1 MPPGLLSGGH
11 CIGCITRKYNNKNLT
26 KQRGTTDGECRGLSA
41 FTLNPLVLV
50 SFCWRDLLK
59 CNWSKRLVEV

>member
-11 CIGCITRKYNNKNLT
+11 CIGCITRKYNNKKTYQNN
-26 KQRGTTDGECRGLSA
+26 GEPQMGNAGGLSA

-50 SFCWRDLLK
+50 SFFGEIC
-59 CNWSKRLVEV
+59 